1 MKCGH
6 LNLCPRSCHAYD
18 PDHSTNI
25 RCRIIVADEC
35 SAGHKISRE
44 CWKPAAKVIC
54 TTFTCEI
61 AIEEQKRI
69 ERERVTAKKIKEAE
83 RKAAETARQRAD
95 EEIERLKREE
105 FTGLRRRWL
114 KETGEDALEY
124 NQVKDKAMFS
134 AVHSFGIAVDKI
146 EKLEHATLERKW
158 YEEAN

>member
-1 MKCGH
+1 MTILQTQKHRRIFDGLPIFCQQHPPAKLVCMTRTDFWTFAPDGGCTTLCGATLKCGH

-69 ERERVTAKKIKEAE
+69 ERERLTRHCEKD
-83 RKAAETARQRAD
+83 QR
-95 EEIERLKREE
+95 
-105 FTGLRRRWL
+105 G
-114 KETGEDALEY
+114 
-124 NQVKDKAMFS
+124 
-134 AVHSFGIAVDKI
+134 
-146 EKLEHATLERKW
+146 
-158 YEEAN
+158 